1 VNAPDGRRTGRDTSD
16 APLARSGPGTGV
28 NGTVFVSAGEPSG
41 DAHAGALVTALKR
54 LVPGVP
60 VEGVGGAHLEAAGAT
75 LVARIEDLTVIG
87 FVEVVRKIPA
97 HWRLL
102 HRIRARLARGDVRL
116 VVLVDYPGFHLRV
129 AAAAARAGVPVLYYV
144 APQLW
149 AWGERRVRQ
158 MARTVSRLAVI
169 LPFEEAFFSA
179 RGVRTTFVGHP
190 LLDRPP
196 LPEDGAAL
204 KRSLGLAPDRRVLGL
219 FPGSRVQEVE
229 RLWPA
234 FREAAERVRRDEPD
248 VQVVVA
254 AAGNA
259 RYPDGG
265 DVRIVPG
272 RPRECFAAADAA
284 LCKSGTSTLEAAV
297 AGTPLVVAYRM
308 HPLSYLLAR
317 RLVRVDWI
325 GMVNLVADRQ
335 VAPEFIQ
342 GAVTS
347 QALAQAV
354 RPLLDPQSAERRAQ
368 LDGLAEVRRRLGAPG
383 AAARA
388 AELAR
393 ALLAA

>member
-1 VNAPDGRRTGRDTSD
+1 VSRP
-16 APLARSGPGTGV
+16 
-28 NGTVFVSAGEPSG
+28 TVFVSAGEPSG
-41 DAHAGALVTALKR
+41 DQHAGALVSALR
-54 LVPGVP
+54 GLVPGVA
-60 VEGVGGAHLEAAGAT
+60 VEGVGGPHLEAAGAR
-75 LVARIEDLTVIG
+75 LLARIEDLTVMG
-87 FVEVVRKIPA
+87 FVEVVRKLPA

-102 HRIRARLARGDVRL
+102 RSIERRLAEGDVRL

-129 AAAAARAGVPVLYYV
+129 AAAAARAGVPVLYYI

-149 AWGERRVRQ
+149 AWGERRVHQ

-169 LPFEEAFFSA
+169 LPFEAGFFGS
-179 RGVRTTFVGHP
+179 RGVPTTFVGHP
-190 LLDRPP
+190 LMDRPP
-196 LPEDGAAL
+196 LAAKEQL
-204 KRSLGLAPDRRVLGL
+204 KRELGLDPARPVLGL
-219 FPGSRVQEVE
+219 FPGSRRQEVV

-234 FREAAERVRRDEPD
+234 FRDAAAAIRGRRPE
-248 VQVVVA
+248 VQALVA
-254 AAGNA
+254 ATAGA
-259 RYPDGG
+259 DYPAAG
-265 DVRIVPG
+265 DVRVVAG

-317 RLVRVDWI
+317 RLVRVPWI
-325 GMVNLVADRQ
+325 GMVNLVAERQ

-342 GAVTS
+342 GGVTPA
-347 QALAQAV
+347 ALAEAAL
-354 RPLLDPQSAERRAQ
+354 PLLDPSSPERRAQ
-368 LDGLAEVRRRLGAPG
+368 IEALALVRRRLGDPG

>member
-1 VNAPDGRRTGRDTSD
+1 MSP
-16 APLARSGPGTGV
+16 
-28 NGTVFVSAGEPSG
+28 TVFVSAGEPSG

-54 LVPGVP
+54 LVPDVA
-60 VEGVGGAHLEAAGAT
+60 VEGVGGAHLEAAGAR

-87 FVEVVRKIPA
+87 FVEVVRKVPA

-102 HRIRARLARGDVRL
+102 RRIKARLARGDVRL

-149 AWGERRVRQ
+149 AWGERRVHQ

-169 LPFEEAFFSA
+169 LPFEEAFFTA
-179 RGVRTTFVGHP
+179 RGVPATFVGHP

-196 LPEDGAAL
+196 LPGDAASL
-204 KRSLGLAPDRRVLGL
+204 KRSLGLAPDRPVLGL

-234 FREAAERVRRDEPD
+234 FREAAERVRRDTPGL
-248 VQVVVA
+248 QVLVA

-265 DVRIVPG
+265 DSLIVPG

-284 LCKSGTSTLEAAV
+284 LCKSGTSTLEAAM

-325 GMVNLVADRQ
+325 GMVNLVAERQ
-335 VAPEFIQ
+335 VAPELIQ
-342 GAVTS
+342 SAVTPE
-347 QALAQAV
+347 ALARAV
-354 RPLLDPQSAERRAQ
+354 RPLLDPASAERRAQ
-368 LDGLAEVRRRLGAPG
+368 LEGLAEVRRRLGAPG